1 MSHSKTYRS
10 YYPALLE
17 GDAETGFSVWFPDLD
32 GCVSAG
38 DSASEAALNAQ
49 EALGL
54 HLEGLMAEGL
64 PVPPAS
70 DLAAVKTDDD
80 APEIARLLVTAYLP
94 DPNPQT
100 GAHRSIAE

>member
-1 MSHSKTYRS
+1 MALHA
-10 YYPALLE
+10 YPALLE
-17 GDAETGFSVWFPDLD
+17 GDADTGFSVWFPDLD

-49 EALGL
+49 EALAL

-70 DLAAVKTDDD
+70 DLGAVKAGTD
-80 APEIARLLVTAYLP
+80 APEAARLLVTAYIP
-94 DPNPQT
+94 DPNPRT
-100 GAHRSIAE
+100 DAHRSLAE